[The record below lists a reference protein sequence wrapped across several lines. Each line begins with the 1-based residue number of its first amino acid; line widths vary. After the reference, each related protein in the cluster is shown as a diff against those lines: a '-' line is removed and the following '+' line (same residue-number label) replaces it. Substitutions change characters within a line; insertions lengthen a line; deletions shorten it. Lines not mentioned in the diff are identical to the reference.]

1 MNNQRIG
8 LRVAALIFAVV
19 SLAHLVR
26 WIARLEIVV
35 AGTAVPLW
43 VSIPGFAAAG
53 LLALWLWRLA
63 RPELKR

>member
-8 LRVAALIFAVV
+8 LRVAAVIFALV
-19 SLAHLVR
+19 SLLHVVR

-43 VSIPGFAAAG
+43 ISIPGFAVAG

-63 RPELKR
+63 RPEPRK